1 MNRRMQLIAQ
11 KFNSALCRVIA
22 ALLLIGAS
30 AATCAADGSVANLP
44 QISRQLQ
51 RLKADE
57 AAEKRRIDSDE
68 KLIQELER
76 RLEQVDARDRS
87 LAGATE
93 KLTTT
98 NNQVKEQTDQKLQTL
113 ESRLDSGSPT
123 SVFDSAMGR
132 YFGQHQFTF
141 AGAAAG
147 AFTYDRQSAQNSFAL
162 VFEPLVLYKLNDWI
176 LFEAE
181 IEAALP
187 RGSGADFGLPVA
199 TAQIFLNDYLEINA
213 GKFDQPFGDWY
224 EAHSALWVNRFVT
237 APLPYGQ
244 EALVPPSDLGIQ
256 LRGSTQWGDS
266 GQDVDYTVWAANGP
280 AYDTALPQPV
290 VGQTLESP
298 TNLGVQS
305 NGRAYGARFRIY
317 PLPVDTNLGRLE
329 LGASTYNGKWQNAHW
344 LNAWGVDFAYLR
356 KNFQARGEFL
366 AAYRQMPAGSSVD
379 NRQGWYVQAGYFLQS
394 LPSLHLGDKI
404 DYAIHRLEPL
414 IRYSG
419 VNQRAI
425 VTDEVTTD
433 PAIGFSGS
441 PSIFAP
447 HAREVALGL
456 DYWIEPS
463 IVLQTEFDLELP
475 RAGGTAFTFNG
486 ASTPTARPIG
496 ATANDHA
503 ILTQLA
509 IGF

>member
-1 MNRRMQLIAQ
+1 MQLIAQ
-11 KFNSALCRVIA
+11 KFNATLCRVIA
-22 ALLLIGAS
+22 ALLLIGTS

-51 RLKADE
+51 KLKADE

-68 KLIQELER
+68 QLIQELER

-98 NNQVKEQTDQKLQTL
+98 NNQIKEQTEEKLQTL
-113 ESRLDSGSPT
+113 QSRLDSGSPT

-181 IEAALP
+181 IEAGLP

-256 LRGSTQWGDS
+256 LRGSAQWGDS
-266 GQDVDYTVWAANGP
+266 GQDVDTRYGSL
-280 AYDTALPQPV
+280 TARRMTPHCRNRSSVKP
-290 VGQTLESP
+290 
-298 TNLGVQS
+298 S
-305 NGRAYGARFRIY
+305 NRPPISACSRMAV
-317 PLPVDTNLGRLE
+317 PMA
-329 LGASTYNGKWQNAHW
+329 GASASIPYRSTRTSAGWNLAHRPTT
-344 LNAWGVDFAYLR
+344 A
-356 KNFQARGEFL
+356 
-366 AAYRQMPAGSSVD
+366 
-379 NRQGWYVQAGYFLQS
+379 
-394 LPSLHLGDKI
+394 
-404 DYAIHRLEPL
+404 
-414 IRYSG
+414 SG
-419 VNQRAI
+419 R
-425 VTDEVTTD
+425 TRT
-433 PAIGFSGS
+433 G
-441 PSIFAP
+441 
-447 HAREVALGL
+447 
-456 DYWIEPS
+456 
-463 IVLQTEFDLELP
+463 
-475 RAGGTAFTFNG
+475 
-486 ASTPTARPIG
+486 
-496 ATANDHA
+496 
-503 ILTQLA
+503 
-509 IGF
+509 